1 MPIGVIMVEGKQYR
15 GSLITARPA
24 MEFGRE
30 AFGLPGNRMQHVG
43 FAPNLFIKQGA
54 KLVTNA
60 EDVIERLATPVRA
73 ALLQLEAVASDTQS
87 VRRGRPKSNRK
98 KDLRAA

>member
-1 MPIGVIMVEGKQYR
+1 
-15 GSLITARPA
+15 
-24 MEFGRE
+24 
-30 AFGLPGNRMQHVG
+30 MQHVG

>member
-1 MPIGVIMVEGKQYR
+1 MPIGVIMVEGKQYS

-30 AFGLPGNRMQHVG
+30 AFGLPGNLMQHVG
-43 FAPNLFIKQGA
+43 FAPNLLIKRGA

-73 ALLQLEAVASDTQS
+73 ALLQLEAVASDHAICSSRT
-87 VRRGRPKSNRK
+87 
-98 KDLRAA
+98 A

>member
-1 MPIGVIMVEGKQYR
+1 MNSPLAAIRLRRISRSGIASSPHA
-15 GSLITARPA
+15 GSLITARLA

-30 AFGLPGNRMQHVG
+30 VFGVPGNVTQGVS

-60 EDVIERLATPVRA
+60 EDVI
-73 ALLQLEAVASDTQS
+73 
-87 VRRGRPKSNRK
+87 
-98 KDLRAA
+98 

>member
-1 MPIGVIMVEGKQYR
+1 MPIGVIMVEGKQYS
-15 GSLITARPA
+15 GSLITARTA

-30 AFGLPGNRMQHVG
+30 AFGLPRNVMQDVS
-43 FAPNLFIKQGA
+43 FAPNLLIKQGG

-73 ALLQLEAVASDTQS
+73 ALLQLEAVESGNAICSSRT
-87 VRRGRPKSNRK
+87 
-98 KDLRAA
+98 A